1 MRALRRPF
9 WSVARSLLLLRPHHP
24 KRNPHVPAVG
34 RRDDDSSD
42 AELSFGAVFHR
53 FAVQGT
59 TVRVSALDCQS
70 CQIANRSKDAIL
82 TLAKAMPLEGR
93 PSSAPVRTAMTIGPP
108 TQNQLE
114 ASFPLLASS
123 AFHSLSNLSISLS
136 SSVSPHEPIA
146 ARSSGPA
153 PRSSNAR

>member
-9 WSVARSLLLLRPHHP
+9 WSVARGSLLLRPYHP
-24 KRNPHVPAVG
+24 KRVPHLPAAG

-42 AELSFGAVFHR
+42 PALSFGAVFHR

-70 CQIANRSKDAIL
+70 CQITNRSEDAIL

-93 PSSAPVRTAMTIGPP
+93 QSSAPVPEQR
-108 TQNQLE
+108 
-114 ASFPLLASS
+114 
-123 AFHSLSNLSISLS
+123 
-136 SSVSPHEPIA
+136 
-146 ARSSGPA
+146 
-153 PRSSNAR
+153 